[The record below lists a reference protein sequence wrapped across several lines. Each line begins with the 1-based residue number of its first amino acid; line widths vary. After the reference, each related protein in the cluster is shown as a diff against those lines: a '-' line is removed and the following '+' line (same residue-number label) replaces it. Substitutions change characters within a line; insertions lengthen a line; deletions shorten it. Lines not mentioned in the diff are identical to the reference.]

1 MKLRYMRISK
11 SDVLSGIGVI
21 CAVVLRTKNQMCF
34 DDFLS
39 SIWSPFI
46 KHKFTD

>member
-1 MKLRYMRISK
+1 MKLRYMRISM
-11 SDVLSGIGVI
+11 SDVLSAIGVI
-21 CAVVLRTKNQMCF
+21 CAVVLRTKKQMCF
-34 DDFLS
+34 DDFL